1 MPKRFL
7 VCRQF
12 KLALCKKPLVMGVV
26 NVTPDSFSDGGEYV
40 TREAAY
46 RRALQIQGQGAD
58 IIDIGGESTRPGAQ
72 EVGVK
77 EEIKRVIPVL
87 KRFIKK
93 AKVPVSIDTRKP
105 EVAEQAL
112 KMGASIINDI
122 TGLLQNERM
131 AGVISSHKA
140 AVVIMH
146 IKGAPRTMQ
155 NAPRYKDLLSEIKN
169 TLKRS
174 VEVAKRAGI
183 RKESII
189 IDPGIGFG
197 KTVNHNLRI
206 INNIG
211 RFKEL
216 GLPVMVGTSRKSF
229 MGKVLKLDVKDRLIP
244 TVACNAMAMKNG
256 ADIIRV
262 HDVKEAIWARDMVYE
277 ISNS

>member
-1 MPKRFL
+1 M
-7 VCRQF
+7 VCRKF
-12 KLALCKKPLVMGVV
+12 KLALCKKPLVMGVI
-26 NVTPDSFSDGGEYV
+26 NVTPDSFSDGGEYF
-40 TREAAY
+40 THEAAY

-72 EVGVK
+72 AVSVK
-77 EEIKRVIPVL
+77 EEIRRVIPVL
-87 KRFIKK
+87 KRFVKRSRI
-93 AKVPVSIDTRKP
+93 PVSIDTRKP

-112 KMGASIINDI
+112 KMGASIVNDI

-174 VEVAKRAGI
+174 VEVAKKAGI
-183 RKESII
+183 KKDSII

-206 INNIG
+206 INSIG

-216 GLPVMVGTSRKSF
+216 GLPVMVGLSRKSF
-229 MGKVLKLDVKDRLIP
+229 MGKVLKLDVEDRIIP
-244 TVACNAMAMKNG
+244 TIACNAIAIKNG

-277 ISNS
+277 INNS